1 LLPKT
6 TGVRFVDRLGGFIG
20 CYYQP
25 LGLRTGLALRELAVV
40 VVETLAE
47 LLAMKTMSSLSEDLL
62 MDQYA
67 QPAFLPPLWRVIF
80 QEAMRGHHIL
90 FSKSV
95 LQSIS
100 EDTKLNGES
109 KESLEEFCVHLFA
122 APDLKSIRTMISFLP
137 HDEQK
142 QLFVIYLRLMQ
153 TLREE
158 NKSSLH

>member
-1 LLPKT
+1 
-6 TGVRFVDRLGGFIG
+6 
-20 CYYQP
+20 
-25 LGLRTGLALRELAVV
+25 
-40 VVETLAE
+40 
-47 LLAMKTMSSLSEDLL
+47 MKTLSSLSEDLL

-90 FSKSV
+90 FSKTL
-95 LQSIS
+95 LQSITN
-100 EDTKLNGES
+100 EMVLDGEA

-137 HDEQK
+137 QDEQK
-142 QLFVIYLRLMQ
+142 QLFVIYLKMMQ
-153 TLREE
+153 SLREE